1 MIFKRSV
8 GKSSGRALR
17 KSATTLI
24 WLCLLLSLTL
34 THSLEDPT
42 KTQVPPKTFV
52 YVSAPSPDNGI
63 YQFSQTSSG
72 SLVPLKPSHVG
83 INDAFDCVAD
93 PYGRFLYVAGNHLH
107 RFRVDNDGGLAPLGP
122 IISTETQAA
131 TPVITPDGRFL
142 YLLHAHSGE
151 ELGNLPDA
159 VIPYRIAADGT
170 PHLIRGAATNPGP
183 QPSALA
189 VDRTG
194 RFLYVVVYN
203 YDLSGNLAYLR
214 QYRIN
219 QNGTLTPL
227 KPDRLGSGAA
237 PEMLVADPSGP
248 FLYLSSK
255 SGISSWRIK
264 PDGTLDFLHDES
276 VFLRVTAFVMDPSDH
291 LLIGIGEPTEE
302 SGFRHDQLVVWHQR
316 ADGTLTEPAGVFLAQ
331 SGFLYGDETAMPKD
345 DNADPEGI
353 ALDADRRMLY
363 VLEATTHR
371 IFRYLVQPDG
381 ALRLQTP
388 WYSSNIQTL
397 NLFASQNPLFV
408 VKVK

>member
-1 MIFKRSV
+1 M
-8 GKSSGRALR
+8 
-17 KSATTLI
+17 T
-24 WLCLLLSLTL
+24 
-34 THSLEDPT
+34 
-42 KTQVPPKTFV
+42 
-52 YVSAPSPDNGI
+52 
-63 YQFSQTSSG
+63 
-72 SLVPLKPSHVG
+72 
-83 INDAFDCVAD
+83 
-93 PYGRFLYVAGNHLH
+93 PY
-107 RFRVDNDGGLAPLGP
+107 
-122 IISTETQAA
+122 
-131 TPVITPDGRFL
+131 
-142 YLLHAHSGE
+142 
-151 ELGNLPDA
+151 
-159 VIPYRIAADGT
+159 
-170 PHLIRGAATNPGP
+170 
-183 QPSALA
+183 LA

-227 KPDRLGSGAA
+227 KPDRLGSEAA

-388 WYSSNIQTL
+388 WYSSNIQTR